1 MPLRRRQA
9 GLSMTSTPANA
20 SLPLAGRRI
29 LVTGGASGIGRA
41 IVLELTRQGA
51 AVAVAD
57 RQASDPVVDEVRAL
71 GGRAVGVR
79 ADVSQASSVQDMLG
93 SVMSLLGGLDGLVNN
108 AGIYSSLIPRP
119 FEQIATEEWKALF
132 DVNVYGLMEC
142 CRAVVPIYRKQGHGR
157 IVNIISGVPYK
168 GIPYMLHYVAS
179 KGAVLAMTRAL
190 ARELGAD
197 NIHVNGVAPGFT
209 LSEGVLDNAVQMERL
224 REVSR
229 SARSFARDQRPAD
242 VAGAVAFLL
251 SDGSNFMTGQTLLV
265 DGGSHFL

>member
-1 MPLRRRQA
+1 
-9 GLSMTSTPANA
+9 MTTLPADA
-20 SLPLAGRRI
+20 SRPLAGRRI

-41 IVLELTRQGA
+41 IVLELARQGA

-57 RQASDPVVDEVRAL
+57 RQATDRVLAEVRAL
-71 GGRAVGVR
+71 GGQAMGLL
-79 ADVSQASSVQDMLG
+79 ADVSQARSVQDMVG
-93 SVMSLLGGLDGLVNN
+93 SAVSELGGLDGLVNN
-108 AGIYSSLIPRP
+108 AGIYSSIVPRP
-119 FEQIATEEWKALF
+119 FEQIGADEWKALF

-142 CRAVVPIYRKQGHGR
+142 CRAVVPLYRKQGHGR

-190 ARELGAD
+190 ARELGAE

-209 LSEGVLDNAVQMERL
+209 LSEGVMDNPVQMQRL
-224 REVSR
+224 RDVSR
-229 SARSFARDQRPAD
+229 SARAFSRDQHPAD

-251 SDGSNFMTGQTLLV
+251 SEGSSFMTGQTLLV